1 MKKILVITLSLMA
14 GTMLSNAQGLI
25 KFFNLS
31 ATFLVSTNTSFS
43 TFAGG
48 TQTGGV
54 GGVTAGS
61 PSGQVYYYQL
71 LIAPMGTFSSGSFA
85 STNPLAS
92 GWTAPAGY
100 GLATNFVGAGTLAG
114 PGGNSGTGV
123 SGWANGGPGATS
135 DTQGTE
141 MDYLLV
147 GWSANL
153 GNSWASVSNLLAS
166 GFTGNSI
173 PNAFFGVSQL
183 GFGYSGGS
191 GTPATGPESL
201 FGVTAG
207 MPGGL
212 TSGFT
217 MYAVPTPEPGT
228 IALAGLG
235 GLSMLLFRRRK

>member
-14 GTMLSNAQGLI
+14 GTMLGNAQGLI

-31 ATFLVSTNTSFS
+31 ATFFVSTNNSLSSFG
-43 TFAGG
+43 GG
-48 TQTGGV
+48 TQTGSG

-92 GWTAPAGY
+92 GWTSPAGY
-100 GLATNFVGAGTLAG
+100 GLATNFVGAGTLGG
-114 PGGNSGTGV
+114 PGGNNGTGV
-123 SGWANGGPGATS
+123 SGWSNGGPGATS

-147 GWSANL
+147 GWSASL
-153 GNSWASVSNLLAS
+153 GNSWASVSNLLAA
-166 GFTGNSI
+166 GFVGN
-173 PNAFFGVSQL
+173 ATQGFFGVSQM

-201 FGVTAG
+201 FGVTTG